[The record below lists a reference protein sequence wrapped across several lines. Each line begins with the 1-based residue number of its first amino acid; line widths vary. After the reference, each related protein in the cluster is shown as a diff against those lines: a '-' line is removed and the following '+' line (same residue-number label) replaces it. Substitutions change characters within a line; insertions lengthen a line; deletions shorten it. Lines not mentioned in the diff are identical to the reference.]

1 MSESK
6 EEITP
11 ENMNIEVGDIIEIE
25 SPSNIAYNE
34 KQFLIHYLDDSLL
47 TVINIATL
55 EELSITIDDGKLTD
69 ESITAIN
76 ILDKPE
82 NKGFAVNNNLVPG
95 QWIDVH
101 FKGDVPMI
109 ITGEIT
115 NLEEDMIEI
124 TLYPKK
130 DMIYIDFA
138 YKGIPKELDIDKIN
152 IRDKPVQL
160 VEDERQLT
168 EIKEES
174 EMDLDTETKENQEKQ
189 EKSEPAKIKTPEEI
203 VEEEDAAMMEKE
215 EAQQQELSKDKID
228 ELILDA
234 DQIEFGEDLEA
245 ITQIVVVPEDEKRY
259 SIDNQTTDM
268 LDDLLAAV
276 PTTERT
282 RKVLFD
288 IHTTIERYKQLHREF
303 SKFDEM
309 GNADSFIVK
318 GSQHKPLVSGL
329 KNFSTSIPWIV
340 PVVTQSKK
348 LYDAELDTLDDTSDI
363 TPLTLAQVRDQED
376 NITQDYR
383 TNNGPDSQNKYSHF
397 YSELN
402 SYYTPFEQPMDEN
415 YIVSRA
421 IATDQNVVVNNSD
434 DFESTTVKTKEAILN
449 KRRFLFERYNRSLT
463 KLSPNQLTNSVL
475 NATPVPLTQNDTV
488 FLKSFLF
495 LPEPVVNFSRIR
507 LPMTSILKRADLHQ
521 NMLQLTQLLKK
532 TTSITTNVVEDIEK
546 DLDYDEEKYLK
557 EFREVILNET
567 IDHPEKYEKFVES
580 IIPRTKILFMLIKKH
595 IKGTISFAKVLEYME
610 PFLVYKEDVTYKQ
623 YQTIIHFL
631 RKKITSLKKKFAKK
645 EKDFSKLTT
654 YRYKTEPLRR
664 QLLKIFSTKSEIYTT
679 IPSLYD
685 INEETDTDSEI
696 LFKMKNTDLAR
707 LYMEALSFMD
717 VDLQSS
723 VDIQT
728 ELDKNIRMI
737 EEKDIKRQ
745 SKCKNY
751 VLAKKYKDIES
762 LLDDNEETIYF
773 DRKYDDTRYDI
784 IDEYASQRESMN
796 TDDFT
801 SFLQQQLMENIG
813 ISEQDAM
820 YEAANMLMG
829 KKVVLEGHYCVLEV
843 DDPRSELPNG
853 KKYHYYR
860 RSKGKWLRDPKIP
873 ATTYED
879 NTLFFCNV
887 QDKCFSID
895 KKCDS
900 LAQSKHELKK
910 ELLHDLVE
918 NFEAHYSQTQE
929 NILENI
935 KKSLDYQ
942 LSIILLRKE
951 NRIREKYKY
960 NTKQFQIGMM
970 HEEKEHVVSPY
981 AKLRDMVLGQSD
993 FTKKQRDIIQI
1004 AARYTREADVEGSN
1018 ENEYWRYCTETNVP
1032 LIPLFLLTLAKAFL
1046 ETGDYKAKLDEI
1058 CALQGTISDDGD
1070 CWVDKHSG
1078 YVIRLIDYDA
1088 DEGYEESGAKTVSR
1102 EKLQQDLGTVS
1113 VLQNSQ
1119 PEKFESKETEMIHN
1133 VVHSLTGFIGI
1144 QIETLDFI
1152 SKNVLIDINERLGSE
1167 EKYQRRIELAKSK
1180 GKKLPPPYETVKNQF
1195 LLIFTI
1201 VYLFISI
1208 QTAIPSVKTRKTFPG
1223 CVRSFKGMPLEGDG
1237 DESGLQY
1244 MACIAHKIKSSI
1256 KPWNTI
1262 RRNKVETI
1270 FEKLKAHTLYVIEKT
1285 DVQTKISDKI
1295 EYLLTNDDFE
1305 IPDEYNIS
1313 KWTTF
1318 QPPLK
1323 QFKVTSVSNVSADFK
1338 KNIVK
1343 YPDAGLILRSKMS
1356 AHSLAIIESINKIVE
1371 KEKPILTNMLGEPFL
1386 ENVCCNESEHSG
1398 IDYFMNIDKLI
1409 PQFNEIITNMD
1420 DIYQLNRT
1428 FGKAAILFHNENTK
1442 KAYPSY
1448 GNEFHEHSIFRAF
1461 MHYCKYNKNLPI
1473 PKELLPICTN
1483 NTSEYKEADTIEEK
1497 IRILR
1502 SEGRNYNNE
1511 TLLTLLQLVGTKG
1524 IVEIDSSVK
1533 FVNKFQGLRDF
1544 IDFYRNE
1551 RQPIDVDLLSLLNE
1565 NLDTFNV
1572 AVDSAD
1578 KRTNRLSDYLT
1589 IEVEDKLEEVVLFL
1603 KNNSELSRR
1612 KMKPILDFVKHITKW
1627 EVGGN
1632 DSFLLQEDETNFKN
1646 IAFIKDCIV
1655 SLINFFPNMIINEVQ
1670 QNEIKIPKHWKLSP
1684 LHNLDVFNILSK
1696 EYEGLKEFYGNDVLN
1711 HILKLYYNKNKLFL
1725 TLIELIPIYATIP
1738 SASKE
1743 MKPIFNHTLTQLI
1756 FKYLFVNT
1764 LFLFIKLLDEPMIIM
1779 TKRTTEEED
1788 FSEVDIQEGLAQE
1801 KNQLVAEYLI
1811 KCIDI
1816 LINQQKSLDMN
1827 YESIMEKVTRAKR
1840 KEREKFTT
1848 YGKDL
1853 NPDEMRVQNVMK
1865 QHKLERWSK
1874 GLEKGTTQYVQ
1885 KTYDEERQELEKDTL
1900 NEMKLGQVDDV
1911 TAMNQD
1917 IYKFELSEQERA
1929 EHEIDM
1935 EVNDISHLAEDDD
1948 FGDRD
1953 GDEGY

>member
-1 MSESK
+1 MSESN
-6 EEITP
+6 E

-25 SPSNIAYNE
+25 SPSNIAYHE
-34 KQFLIHYLDDSLL
+34 KQFLIHYLDEKLL
-47 TVINIATL
+47 TVIHIETL
-55 EELSITIDDGKLTD
+55 EKLSVSIDNGKLTD

-82 NKGFAVNNNLVPG
+82 NKGFAINNNLVPG
-95 QWIDVH
+95 QWIDIH

-115 NLEEDMIEI
+115 NLEEDMIEL

-138 YKGIPKELDIDKIN
+138 YKGIPKDLDIDNIN

-168 EIKEES
+168 EIKEE
-174 EMDLDTETKENQEKQ
+174 EEIEPKTEGEPREDDVKE
-189 EKSEPAKIKTPEEI
+189 KTPDA
-203 VEEEDAAMMEKE
+203 VEEEDQLMLEKE
-215 EAQQQELSKDKID
+215 EAQQQQLSKDKID

-234 DQIEFGEDLEA
+234 DEIEFGEDLDA
-245 ITQIVVVPEDEKRY
+245 ITQVVVVPENEKRY

-268 LDDLLAAV
+268 LDDLLASV

-288 IHTTIERYKQLHREF
+288 IHTTIERYKQLHKEY
-303 SKFDEM
+303 SKFDDM
-309 GNADSFIVK
+309 GNANSFIVK
-318 GSQHKPLVSGL
+318 GSEHKPLTKGL
-329 KNFSTSIPWIV
+329 KDFSVSVPWII

-348 LYDAELDTLDDTSDI
+348 LYDIEIDEFDDNSDI
-363 TPLTLAQVRDQED
+363 TPLTLAYVRDQED

-383 TNNGPDSQNKYSHF
+383 SNNGPDSQNKYSHF
-397 YSELN
+397 YNELN
-402 SYYTPFEQPMDEN
+402 NYYTPFEQPMNEN
-415 YIVSRA
+415 YITNKKIV
-421 IATDQNVVVNNSD
+421 TDQNVIVNNSD
-434 DFESTTVKTKEAILN
+434 DFDSTVANKEGIVQ
-449 KRRFLFERYNRSLT
+449 KKRFLSERYNKALT
-463 KLSPNQLTNSVL
+463 KLVPNTITTNSL
-475 NATPVPLTQNDTV
+475 NANAVPLTQNDTL

-495 LPEPVVNFSRIR
+495 LPEPVVNFSRIN
-507 LPMTSILKRADLHQ
+507 LPMTSILQKTELHQ

-532 TTSITTNVVEDIEK
+532 TTTITTNVVEDIDK

-567 IDHPEKYEKFVES
+567 IDHPDKFNKYLDS
-580 IIPRTKILFMLIKKH
+580 IIPRTKILFTLIKKH
-595 IKGTISFAKVLEYME
+595 IKGTISFAKVVEYME
-610 PFLVYKEDVTYKQ
+610 PFLIYKEDITYKQ

-631 RKKITSLKKKFAKK
+631 RKKIISLKKRYAKK
-645 EKDFSKLTT
+645 EKEFSKLTN
-654 YRYKTEPLRR
+654 YRYNTSPIKAE
-664 QLLKIFSTKSEIYTT
+664 LLKVFSSKSEVYST

-685 INEETDTDSEI
+685 INEEHDSDSEI
-696 LFKMKNTDLAR
+696 LFKMKNIDLAR

-728 ELDKNIRMI
+728 ELDKNVRIMA
-737 EEKDIKRQ
+737 EKDMKRQ

-751 VLAKKYKDIES
+751 VLAKKYKEIDA
-762 LLDDNEETIYF
+762 LLDDNEKTIYF

-784 IDEYASQRESMN
+784 IDEYSSQRETMG
-796 TDDFT
+796 TEDFT
-801 SFLQQQLMENIG
+801 AFLQQQLVANIG
-813 ISEQDAM
+813 IDEKQAI
-820 YEAANMLMG
+820 YEATNMIMG
-829 KKVVLEGHYCVLEV
+829 KKIILEGHYCVLEV

-860 RSKGKWLRDPKIP
+860 RSKNKWLRDAKIP

-879 NTLFFCNV
+879 NSLFFCNV

-900 LAQSKHELKK
+900 LSQSKHELKK
-910 ELLHDLVE
+910 EFLQNLIE
-918 NFEAHYSQTQE
+918 NFEDSYQQSQE

-935 KKSLDYQ
+935 KKALDYQ
-942 LSIILLRKE
+942 LSIVLIRKE
-951 NRIREKYKY
+951 NMIRQKYKY
-960 NTKQFQIGMM
+960 NTKQFQLGMLY
-970 HEEKEHVVSPY
+970 EEKETVRSPY
-981 AKLRDMVLGQSD
+981 SKLRDMVLGQND
-993 FTKKQRDIIQI
+993 FTKKQKDILQI
-1004 AARYTREADVEGSN
+1004 SARYTREPDVSGKN
-1018 ENEYWRYCTETNVP
+1018 ENEYWRYCIESNVP
-1032 LIPLFLLTLAKAFL
+1032 LLPVFFVSLAKAFL
-1046 ETGDYKAKLDEI
+1046 ETNNYKDKLDEI
-1058 CALQGTISDDGD
+1058 CAQQGTISDDGD
-1070 CWVDKHSG
+1070 CWVDKYSG
-1078 YVIRLIDYDA
+1078 YVIRYIDYDT

-1102 EKLQQDLGTVS
+1102 EKLEQDLGTVS
-1113 VLQNSQ
+1113 VLQNNA
-1119 PEKFESKETEMIHN
+1119 PEKFESKETEMVHN

-1144 QIETLDFI
+1144 QIDSLDFI

-1167 EKYQRRIELAKSK
+1167 EKYERRVELARSK
-1180 GKKLPPPYETVKNQF
+1180 GKKLPPPYETVKNQY

-1201 VYLFISI
+1201 VYLFVSI

-1223 CVRSFKGMPLEGDG
+1223 CVRSFKGMPLEGEG

-1262 RRNKVETI
+1262 RKNKVETI
-1270 FEKLKAHTLYVIEKT
+1270 FERLKAHMLYVVEKT
-1285 DVQTKISDKI
+1285 DVQAKINDKL
-1295 EYLLTNDDFE
+1295 EYLITNDDFE
-1305 IPDEYNIS
+1305 IPDEYSIS

-1323 QFKVTSVSNVSADFK
+1323 EFKVKTVSNVSADFK
-1338 KNIVK
+1338 KNITK
-1343 YPDAGLILRSKMS
+1343 YPDANLILRSKMA
-1356 AHSLAIIESINKIVE
+1356 AHSLSIIESINAIVK

-1409 PQFNEIITNMD
+1409 PQFNEIIHNMD
-1420 DIYQLNRT
+1420 DIYQLNRMI
-1428 FGKAAILFHNENTK
+1428 GKAPFLYHNENTK

-1448 GNEFHEHSIFRAF
+1448 GTEFHEHSIFRAF
-1461 MHYCKYNKNLPI
+1461 IHYCKYNKNIPI
-1473 PKELLPICTN
+1473 PKELLPLCTN
-1483 NTSEYKEADTIEEK
+1483 NVSDFKDEDNIEEK

-1511 TLLTLLQLVGTKG
+1511 TLLSLLQIISRRG
-1524 IVEIDSSVK
+1524 IIPIESTVK

-1544 IDFYRNE
+1544 IEFYRNE
-1551 RQPIDVDLLSLLNE
+1551 KQPIDVELLGLLNS

-1572 AVDSAD
+1572 AIESTD
-1578 KRTNRLSDYLT
+1578 KRTNQLSDYLLIDT
-1589 IEVEDKLEEVVLFL
+1589 EDKLDEILLFL
-1603 KNNSELSRR
+1603 RNNSELSKR
-1612 KMKPILDFVKHITKW
+1612 KLKPILDFIKNITKW
-1627 EVGGN
+1627 ETGGF

-1646 IAFIKDCIV
+1646 ITFIKNCIF

-1670 QNEIKIPKHWKLSP
+1670 HSDIKIPKHWKLSQI
-1684 LHNLDVFNILSK
+1684 HNLDIYNILST
-1696 EYEGLKEFYGNDVLN
+1696 EYEDLKEFYGNDVLN
-1711 HILKLYYNKNKLFL
+1711 HILKLYYNKNQLFL
-1725 TLIELIPIYATIP
+1725 TLMNLIPLYATIP
-1738 SASKE
+1738 TQSKKI
-1743 MKPIFNHTLTQLI
+1743 KPIFNHQITKLI
-1756 FKYLFVNT
+1756 FKYLFVNS
-1764 LFLFIKLLDEPMIIM
+1764 LHLFIKILDEPMIIM
-1779 TKRTTEEED
+1779 TKKTTEVED
-1788 FSEVDIQEGLAQE
+1788 FSEVDIQQGKVQE
-1801 KNQLVAEYLI
+1801 KKHLVANYLI
-1811 KCIDI
+1811 KCVGV
-1816 LINQQKSLDMN
+1816 LINQQKSLNLN
-1827 YESIMEKVTRAKR
+1827 YDSIMEKVTRAKR

-1885 KTYDEERQELEKDTL
+1885 ETYDEERKELEKDTL
-1900 NEMKLGQVDDV
+1900 NEIKLGEIDDV
-1911 TAMNQD
+1911 TTMNQD
-1917 IYKFELSEQERA
+1917 IYMFELSEQERT
-1929 EHEIDM
+1929 EHEINA
-1935 EVNDISHLAEDDD
+1935 EINDLSHLAEDDD
-1948 FGDRD
+1948 YGDRD